1 MEHPNQETLLTLS
14 SYNFERFAEADNL
27 LRSGVHIQNHKSQ
40 RRIFD
45 FIEDNIIPLKKFY
58 EMLYNA
64 KLYEQTTVDNKYYYL
79 DAVDAQNKIFN
90 RAKLDQQTTLFA
102 IFLYW
107 LHKMEKQ
114 FSFYLTKQE
123 IIEILNSHHRIRP
136 HIQKIFFGSE
146 KEDTLSVHKTLD
158 NWVSSSLNK
167 LVKIGWVYFPD
178 DDEKFELL
186 PAFERIAE
194 IYKDVIYDIDN
205 IKTTS
210 DFQNQ

>member
-1 MEHPNQETLLTLS
+1 MEHQNQETFLTLS
-14 SYNFERFAEADNL
+14 SYNYERFAETDSL
-27 LRSGVHIQNHKSQ
+27 LRLGVHIQNHKSQ

-45 FIEDNIIPLKKFY
+45 FIEDNFSPLKIFY
-58 EMLYNA
+58 ERLYKA

-79 DAVDAQNKIFN
+79 DPTDAQNKILK

-123 IIEILNSHHRIRP
+123 IIETLYSHHRIKP
-136 HIQKIFFGSE
+136 HIQMLFFGSE
-146 KEDTLSVHKTLD
+146 KEDTLSVHKTLEK
-158 NWVSSSLNK
+158 WVSDSLNK
-167 LVKIGWVYFPD
+167 IAKLGWVYFSD
-178 DDEKFELL
+178 DDEKFEFL

-194 IYKDVIYDIDN
+194 IYKEAIYDIDN

-210 DFQNQ
+210 DFKNQ